1 MARPQGARPPKMA
14 TRDHHELARAITR
27 GALGV
32 PAMEVQRDA
41 AIAPFTSLKV
51 GGPARLLV
59 RTRDAVSTIAIAEA
73 ATLHQVPILAIGGG
87 SNVVVA
93 DAGFDGLVIK
103 LDPPTVARHTG
114 TIAGGVRDEILV
126 DVEAGCQTA
135 GLARWA
141 AREGLAG
148 IEWACGIPGTIGGAI
163 AGNAGAY
170 GGDMAGVVETV
181 RAWLG
186 PHETG
191 SPAENGPEPWA
202 RMTEIP
208 VADMGYAYRT
218 SRLKRGHGVV
228 LGARLRLRRERPDVI
243 LARID
248 SFEAAR
254 RQKQPTE
261 RSCGSIFRNPPGE
274 VAGRLLED
282 AGMKGRSR
290 GDAQVSPIH
299 ANWIIN
305 RGTASAMDVAW
316 LMKQG
321 QTEVLA
327 RAGIQLH
334 LEVLLVGEWDPA
346 VVDALVEAP
355 TACPTTGNS
364 GLPPL
369 PPLPTREGGFTAA
382 IPEAHAVR
390 APSHAAPGAGTEEAL
405 R

>member
-1 MARPQGARPPKMA
+1 MLFR
-14 TRDHHELARAITR
+14 
-27 GALGV
+27 
-32 PAMEVQRDA
+32 
-41 AIAPFTSLKV
+41 S
-51 GGPARLLV
+51 
-59 RTRDAVSTIAIAEA
+59 
-73 ATLHQVPILAIGGG
+73 
-87 SNVVVA
+87 
-93 DAGFDGLVIK
+93 
-103 LDPPTVARHTG
+103 
-114 TIAGGVRDEILV
+114 
-126 DVEAGCQTA
+126 
-135 GLARWA
+135 
-141 AREGLAG
+141 
-148 IEWACGIPGTIGGAI
+148 I

-369 PPLPTREGGFTAA
+369 PPLPTREGGFTTAA
-382 IPEAHAVR
+382 HSRTCASEKRIGLGPSLGAGWAQPIGWGCAPVRSRWHATGRRSRSVTEHGP
-390 APSHAAPGAGTEEAL
+390 PSWVGVPQPAAPAPWRREQG
-405 R
+405 